1 MSYNKFIPLP
11 GTANI
16 IPDDAEISTFDED
29 FVIGVTIIIRR
40 PLTKDGISMQ
50 DYADLVIKK
59 QAAVLSRLE
68 FANYFNASQSD
79 IDQIVDFA
87 NYFGMTVVE
96 TNLGS
101 ASIKLEAPISVFSQ
115 AFNVPIEKITINGV
129 VDFGHTQLI
138 CVPKELIKIIYHI
151 LGLDSII
158 KPENI
163 ISELEPIPDVET
175 QADVTDPVIKSLTP
189 LQVANAYNFPTANG
203 DNQCIAIISYAG
215 GFTQQNLNS
224 SFTNLNL
231 PIPTVKIVS
240 GTNSP
245 QTASTSSYNLENM
258 LDIFVIGAIVP
269 NATIALYIHNTPQ
282 VTNTWIN
289 PFLTAINDTVNNPSV
304 ISCSWSFAEDYLT
317 DALKASADNVFAQAV
332 VLGITICCSVG
343 DLGAYANKAANILEI
358 RFPAASPYVLSVGGT
373 SLVLNADNSIFSET
387 AWIKTGGGK
396 SVRYEPLDWQLN
408 VTFSTYN
415 GVTNEVGPPA
425 GLSSRF
431 IPDVAANADPDSGY
445 SIYFYNTTTNN
456 QTNVQ
461 AIVGG
466 TSAATPLIASLIL
479 RLNQIVG
486 SKLGYVNQLFY
497 SLPSGFN
504 DITSGTNAYSYV
516 SRVLVNGVPTDVT
529 INPDLVGYSATTG
542 WDAVS
547 GLGSPKATV
556 LKNLIQAKPVAS
568 NIEIGVDQNSIDNI
582 ITITAI
588 NFKKVT
594 IVTPP
599 THGTASVVN
608 LTIKY
613 TPNTGYFGLDTI
625 VYKISNSLSES
636 DPALITIS
644 VGNLLPV
651 ANTVTVTVLPNS
663 VNNVI
668 TPNVTN
674 YYNSVNPYIRAYT
687 SGTVSVQGK
696 NLIYTPLTNF
706 VGVDR
711 FQYDVTNLSGIS
723 NIADVV
729 VTVPR
734 PAAPFAYDIQRVVYY
749 NSVNNIIDPSV
760 VNEYS
765 SITVS
770 PFSIN
775 SGTVTVVNN
784 KILYST
790 PNNYS
795 GRDQFT
801 YTAIGPG
808 GEATAIVAL
817 TILKT
822 TSSNVAFNI
831 SQYVKENSVDN
842 LISVNSEISSAT
854 YVVSTN
860 ANHGVAGI
868 TDNMIYYTPDN
879 NYVGFDSFKYY
890 IIGDGFATN
899 TASINI
905 SVNSLDYTPIAFK
918 STASIFQNSIGNIL
932 IPSISNTVTGVLLN
946 SNPIFGV
953 VSVSTSSF
961 IYTPTSGFVGIDYF
975 YYSAFNSAGISMPAR
990 FYIIVNPI
998 LIPIANDTDVT
1009 VNYNSVNNAIHPN
1022 VTNPFNTT
1030 IVGSIPLHGKT
1041 TVSNT
1046 VIYYT
1051 PTTGYSGTDT
1061 FYYKVGNLKGLSQLA
1076 QINVT
1081 VLPSTGLRIYPPSGN
1096 LPIGFTNTNYTPVT
1110 FYGINGTAPYTTVLS
1125 KGVLPTG
1132 MTLTNNI
1139 LSGTPGTSTAKL
1151 YKISITLTDSS
1162 TPTRLVTTGTY
1173 ILDIAKNTNTLITA
1187 ADFNDLELSS
1197 TILVSDLYGSY
1208 NLSDQVQV
1216 GDLIEATGWDAIY
1229 DDMLRCFIH
1238 QSGSNDIGF
1247 IRPDKGSLVS
1257 LGQLDAMKDV
1267 INTLTNSYLV
1277 AHPSQIV
1284 LDTDGVVSASTSTL
1298 KKTTLNVSFAWSD
1311 KDQATYF
1318 FNLGG
1323 YVKGVMYNTSTQ
1335 AQISTVF
1342 TATNY
1347 FNSINAVV
1355 TSTAAVSTGTGTIR
1369 ISNISGSPGSTVVAA
1384 FEVTTSSGN
1393 VPSFMAFTAT
1403 DYYSTDITG
1412 GVLAPRPLVQ
1422 LSDGFLTTAPLA
1434 PVTVYGNTPL
1444 IVSIILTNGTSDK
1457 TITIGPNDIT
1467 AENGTPLTVTFL
1479 NLPLTIGPN
1488 SSSTLQA
1495 KLQNWTVYGSL
1506 TDFIRFR
1513 IMAYA
1518 DAVPAAIFLNL
1529 LVVPLKVTVL
1539 FGITVTPAALTATIT
1554 QPTDFNFIITGYGG
1568 RLDSA
1573 QLTGNNFSTLT
1584 NQIIQT
1590 DNPEDPVSCQTTMN
1604 FDPITIIDGAYSGT
1618 LTAFA
1623 TADTGS
1629 ILEATSSTAVAL
1641 NLTIDVTDKNLGTW
1655 ISGQSPNNA
1664 VAGFDYSI
1672 INGQRFLTIG
1682 FGSRISLNNGGFTEG
1697 YSTYSVKSLGRL
1709 KYSTDN
1715 TFGRISK
1722 SAWGPFLKTYAIHNA
1737 SLNITS
1743 SSATFFVRYQ
1753 STFQWE
1759 FNAETRGSFTID
1771 GQTKFSD
1778 QATNYQISYQGSV
1791 TLTPGFHTVAW
1802 TATGAVGARITYSS
1816 GKNQNYDVWSTLD
1829 QCFFTSWFE
1838 ITRYTIAMD
1847 GTVQSFNTTLPNV
1860 FPDPKVYVLTYSFYF
1875 TGSDTDANG
1884 VPRLGMWNV
1893 MNDGYG
1899 YLIISINKLTGTS
1912 GVADVDT
1919 TLLNVEKDLF
1929 YYYSEISN
1937 RYVNVGTKIDDQ
1949 YSYYFN
1955 GFDELGNVIAT
1966 LKYAPR
1972 TQPTTVPTIPI
1983 TYSRRGFNW
1992 WPFVVAGV
2000 SIYLGYAPP
2009 PP

>member
-1 MSYNKFIPLP
+1 MSYNKFIPLD

-16 IPDDAEISTFDED
+16 IPDDAEIATFDED
-29 FVIGVTIIIRR
+29 FVIGVTILIRR
-40 PLTKDGISMQ
+40 PVTSNGLSMQ

-59 QAAVLSRLE
+59 QAAVLSRSE
-68 FANYFNASQSD
+68 FTNYFSANQSD

-87 NYFGMTVVE
+87 NYFGMTLVE
-96 TNLGS
+96 THLDS

-129 VDFGHTQLI
+129 VNFGHTQSI

-163 ISELEPIPDVET
+163 ILEPPQVPDIDT
-175 QADVTDPVIKSLTP
+175 QTDAVNDPTIKILTP
-189 LQVANAYNFPTANG
+189 LQVANAYNFPAANG
-203 DNQCIAIISYAG
+203 DNQCIAIISYGG
-215 GFTQQNLNS
+215 GFTQENLNS

-231 PIPTVKIVS
+231 PIPTVKLVS
-240 GTNSP
+240 GANSP
-245 QTASTSSYNLENM
+245 ASATTSTDNLENM
-258 LDIFVIGAIVP
+258 LDIAVIGSIVP
-269 NATIALYIHNTPQ
+269 NANIAFYIHDTIA
-282 VTNTWIN
+282 VTITWVN
-289 PFLTAINDTVNNPSV
+289 PFLTAINDKVNNPTV
-304 ISCSWSFAEDYLT
+304 ISCSWSFPEAYLT
-317 DALKASADNVFAQAV
+317 DALKASADTIFAQAV
-332 VLGITICCSVG
+332 VLGITICCTVG
-343 DLGAYANKAANILEI
+343 DLGAYSNRAENILEV
-358 RFPAASPYVLSVGGT
+358 RFPASSPYVLAVGGT
-373 SLVLNADNSIFSET
+373 SLILNADNSIFSET
-387 AWIKTGGGK
+387 AWNRTGGGK
-396 SVRYEPLDWQLN
+396 SVRYDTPDWQLN
-408 VTFSTYN
+408 VAYSTYD
-415 GVTNEVGPPA
+415 GVNNVVGAPV

-431 IPDVAANADPDSGY
+431 IPDVAANADPNSGY
-445 SIYFYNTTTNN
+445 SLYYYKTGT

-461 AIVGG
+461 TTAGG
-466 TSAATPLIASLIL
+466 TSAAAPLIASLIL

-486 SKLGYVNQLFY
+486 SRLGYVNQLFY

-504 DITSGTNAYSYV
+504 DIIAGNNAYSYT
-516 SRVLVNGVPTDVT
+516 SRVMVKNIPTDVI
-529 INPDLVGYSATTG
+529 INQNLIGYSATTG

-547 GLGSPKATV
+547 GLGSPKATI

-568 NIEIGVDQNSIDNI
+568 NIEIGVDQNSVDNI

-588 NFKKVT
+588 NFKKVI

-613 TPNTGYFGLDTI
+613 TPNTGYFGLDSI

-651 ANTVTVTVLPNS
+651 ASTVTVTVLPNS

-668 TPNVTN
+668 NPNVTN
-674 YYNSVNPYIRAYT
+674 YYNSVHAYVRGYT
-687 SGTVSVQGK
+687 NGTVSVQGK
-696 NLIYTPLTNF
+696 NLIYTPLTDF
-706 VGVDR
+706 VGTDQ
-711 FQYDVTNLSGIS
+711 FQYDVTNLSGVS
-723 NIADVV
+723 NISDVIV
-729 VTVPR
+729 SVPK
-734 PAAPFAYDIQRVVYY
+734 PAAPFAYDINRVVYY
-749 NSVNNIIDPSV
+749 NSINNIIDPSV
-760 VNEYS
+760 ANAYS
-765 SITVS
+765 SITVP

-775 SGTVTVVNN
+775 SGTVIVVNN

-795 GRDQFT
+795 GNDRFT
-801 YTAIGPG
+801 YTATGPG
-808 GEATAIVAL
+808 GVATAVVAL

-831 SQYVKENSVDN
+831 SQYVKENSVNN

-854 YVVSTN
+854 YVISTN
-860 ANHGVAGI
+860 ADHGIASI
-868 TDNMIYYTPDN
+868 TDNTLYYTPDT
-879 NYVGFDSFKYY
+879 NYVGFDRFTYY
-890 IIGDGFATN
+890 VIGDGFSSN

-905 SVNSLDYTPIAFK
+905 SVNSLDYTPISFK
-918 STASIFQNSIGNIL
+918 STASIFQNSTDNIL
-932 IPSISNTVTGVLLN
+932 TPLISNTVTGVLIN

-953 VSVSTSSF
+953 VSASTSSF

-975 YYSAFNSAGISMPAR
+975 YYSAFNAAGISMPAR

-998 LIPIANDTDVT
+998 LMPVANDTDVT
-1009 VNYNSVNNAIHPN
+1009 VNYNSIENAIHPN
-1022 VTNPFNTT
+1022 VTNPFNTA
-1030 IVGSIPLHGKT
+1030 IVITPPLHGKT
-1041 TVSNT
+1041 TVSNAI
-1046 VIYYT
+1046 IYYT

-1061 FYYKVGNLKGLSQLA
+1061 FYYEVGNLKGLSRPAL
-1076 QINVT
+1076 ITVT
-1081 VLPSTGLRIYPPSGN
+1081 VLPSTGLSIYPPSGN

-1139 LSGTPGTSTAKL
+1139 LSGTPGTSTSKL
-1151 YKISITLTDSS
+1151 YKISITLTDNSS
-1162 TPTRLVTTGTY
+1162 PTKLVTTGTY
-1173 ILDIAKNTNTLITA
+1173 TLDIAKNTNTLITA
-1187 ADFNDLELSS
+1187 ADFNDLEERS
-1197 TILVSDLYGSY
+1197 TFLTSYLYGSY
-1208 NLSDQVQV
+1208 NLSDQVVV
-1216 GDLIEATGWDAIY
+1216 GDPIMASGWDAIY

-1238 QSGSNDIGF
+1238 QNGSNDIGF
-1247 IRPDKGSLVS
+1247 IRPDVGSLVS
-1257 LGQLDAMKDV
+1257 LGQLDAMVSV
-1267 INTLTNSYLV
+1267 INTLTETYLV
-1277 AHPSQIV
+1277 SHPSQIL
-1284 LDTDGVVSASTSTL
+1284 LDTDGILSASTSTL
-1298 KKTTLNVSFAWSD
+1298 KKITLNVSFSWSD
-1311 KDQATYF
+1311 RDQATYF

-1323 YVKGVMYNTSTQ
+1323 YIKGVMYNTSTH

-1347 FNSINAVV
+1347 FNSTNAVV

-1369 ISNISGSPGSTVVAA
+1369 ISNISGIPGSMVVAA
-1384 FEVTTSSGN
+1384 FEVTTSSNNG
-1393 VPSFMAFTAT
+1393 PSFMAFTAT

-1412 GVLAPRPLVQ
+1412 GVLAPKPLVQ
-1422 LSDGFLTTAPLA
+1422 LSNGFLTTTPLA

-1444 IVSIILTNGTSDK
+1444 IVSLVLTNGTSDK

-1488 SSSTLQA
+1488 SSNTLQVQ
-1495 KLQNWTVYGSL
+1495 LQNWTVYGSL

-1529 LVVPLKVTVL
+1529 LVIPLKVTVL

-1554 QPTDFNFIITGYGG
+1554 QPTNFDFIITGYGG

-1573 QLTGNNFSTLT
+1573 YLTGNNFSTST
-1584 NQIIQT
+1584 NRIIQT
-1590 DNPEDPVSCQTTMN
+1590 GQRADPVSCQTTVR
-1604 FDPITIIDGAYSGT
+1604 FDPITVIDGAYSGI
-1618 LTAFA
+1618 LTAVG
-1623 TADTGS
+1623 TANTEFN
-1629 ILEATSSTAVAL
+1629 IETSSTAVAL

-1655 ISGQSPNNA
+1655 ISGQSPNNT

-1672 INGQRFLTIG
+1672 LNGQRFLTIG

-1697 YSTYSVKSLGRL
+1697 YSTYSLKSLGRL
-1709 KYSTDN
+1709 KYNTSN
-1715 TFGRISK
+1715 TFARISK
-1722 SAWGPFLKTYAIHNA
+1722 SAWGPFLKTYAIYNP

-1743 SSATFFVRYQ
+1743 NSATFFVRYQ

-1759 FNAETRGSFTID
+1759 FNAETQGSFTID
-1771 GQTKFSD
+1771 GQTKFSN
-1778 QATNYQISYQGSV
+1778 QATNNQISYQGSV
-1791 TLTPGFHTVAW
+1791 TLTPGFHTVSW

-1847 GTVQSFNTTLPNV
+1847 GTVQYFNTTLPNV
-1860 FPDPKVYVLTYSFYF
+1860 FPDPTIYVLTYSFYF
-1875 TGSDTDANG
+1875 TGSDTDSKG

-1893 MNDGYG
+1893 INDGYG

-1912 GVADVDT
+1912 GVAEIDT

-1955 GFDELGNVIAT
+1955 GFDELGNVVAT

-1972 TQPTTVPTIPI
+1972 TQPTQVPTIPI
-1983 TYSRRGFNW
+1983 SYSRRGFNW
-1992 WPFVVAGV
+1992 WPVIFVISVG
-2000 SIYLGYAPP
+2000 LNLPP
-2009 PP
+2009 PPP